1 MLSNCRSIDKSKK
14 KKDQRERRRRKR
26 NARENLLVV
35 VRGLGLREERWCFN
49 GVPDAVDE
57 GEAGAASGG
66 GDRPCFD
73 WWFFFSNPFLI
84 FIKKIFIQFN
94 C

>member
-35 VRGLGLREERWCFN
+35 VRGLRLREKGFGVSMELRMGLRKRM
-49 GVPDAVDE
+49 
-57 GEAGAASGG
+57 
-66 GDRPCFD
+66 
-73 WWFFFSNPFLI
+73 
-84 FIKKIFIQFN
+84 
-94 C
+94 